1 MLEEMVDYW
10 AIQKRTHHIQHLQE
24 QCDHQGGE
32 REKRRGGGGGG
43 EGREKGREVKGEGEE
58 EGEEEEE
65 EEMGY
70 VHTLP

>member
-24 QCDHQGGE
+24 QCDHQRRE
-32 REKRRGGGGGG
+32 REKRRGGG
-43 EGREKGREVKGEGEE
+43 KGREVKGEGEE

-65 EEMGY
+65 ETGY